1 MTAMARALALKVTG
15 TVERDPAVFW
25 DDRGIGLL
33 KLVEHEKSIRIKE
46 LQRPELPKDLKP
58 GDKITAEVNEGDR
71 YYFLISLERERA
83 ASQTVPQTGSITA
96 PDATQSPLAE
106 QPPKT
111 EDFNVAYSAKRVG
124 QLYSI
129 LVDPQGN
136 IIDGLHRHA
145 IDPNWRKEVVPWVQ
159 SRRDFLIARIH
170 ANLHRRTVPKE
181 ERQRDFTELALILQ
195 NEGAA
200 VGELATKIS
209 ELTGFDNDYV
219 RLLLPRSLKLKDLS
233 KAGKVGGERGGRGRP
248 ISDRPSQPETLPEAK
263 VDLDKEAERIGRIF
277 TSAPSQS
284 SAELDSGPCPYC
296 GNLILWD
303 SGRKVFVKPAT
314 S

>member
-1 MTAMARALALKVTG
+1 MKIRG
-15 TVERDPAVFW
+15 TVERDPPIFW

-46 LQRPELPKDLKP
+46 LQRPELPKDLKL
-58 GDKITAEVNEGDR
+58 GEKITAEVNEGDR

-96 PDATQSPLAE
+96 PDASQSPLGE
-106 QPPKT
+106 QPPRT
-111 EDFNVAYSAKRVG
+111 EEFNVAYSAKRVG

-200 VGELATKIS
+200 VGELSTNIS
-209 ELTGFDNDYV
+209 ELTGFSEDYV
-219 RLLLPRSLKLKDLS
+219 RNLLPRQLKLKVRAE
-233 KAGKVGGERGGRGRP
+233 AGKVGGESGGRGRNLP
-248 ISDRPSQPETLPEAK
+248 MSHRQTQPETPPDTK